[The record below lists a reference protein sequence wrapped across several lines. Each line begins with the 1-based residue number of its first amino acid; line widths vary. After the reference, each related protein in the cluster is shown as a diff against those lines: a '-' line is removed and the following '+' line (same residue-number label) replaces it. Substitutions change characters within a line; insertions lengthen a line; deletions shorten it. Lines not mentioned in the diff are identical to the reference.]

1 MLKSLIKLFYM
12 KQTQG
17 FGTVAIIGVLAVV
30 VLVGGVLFVNNKN
43 TEKAAM
49 ESKMMDEKMKME
61 EAAMMEKKMMDEK
74 AMMEKGESVGQSG
87 DSMET
92 EADAMMKKDEAMEG
106 DSMMKKE
113 DSAMM
118 DKEGIYAAYS
128 SESLAMAQKGKTVLF
143 FHASWC
149 PTCRTA
155 DADITKNAATIPAG
169 ATILKVDYDKEV
181 ALKQKYGVTS
191 QHTFVEIDASGT
203 LVEKWSGGNLSGIVS
218 RL

>member
-1 MLKSLIKLFYM
+1 MLTFISVINFNM

-17 FGTVAIIGVLAVV
+17 FGTVSIIGVLAVV
-30 VLVGGVLFVNNKN
+30 MLVGGVLFVNNKN

-49 ESKMMDEKMKME
+49 EANMMDEKMKME
-61 EAAMMEKKMMDEK
+61 EAAMMEKKVIEEK
-74 AMMEKGESVGQSG
+74 ALMEKGEGVGQSA

-92 EADAMMKKDEAMEG
+92 EADT
-106 DSMMKKE
+106 MMKKE
-113 DSAMM
+113 DGAMM
-118 DKEGIYAAYS
+118 EKPGTYTTYS
-128 SESLAMAQKGKTVLF
+128 ADTLTMAQKGKTVLF

-155 DADITKNAATIPAG
+155 DADILKNVAIIPTG
-169 ATILKVDYDKEV
+169 ATILKVDYDSAV

-191 QHTFVEIDASGT
+191 QHTFVEIDAEGN
-203 LVEKWSGGNLSGIVS
+203 LVEKWSGGNLAGIVS